1 MQTWWPTGFLILK
14 LILKVKSIMG
24 EYKQFN
30 ADVVV
35 RDPDATVDDLID
47 TIEGYFLTEE
57 IVNILNACML

>member
-1 MQTWWPTGFLILK
+1 
-14 LILKVKSIMG
+14 MG